1 MLTDL
6 RLALRS
12 LARRPTSILLPIFSL
27 ALGIGAAT
35 GVFSIVHAILL
46 RPLPYHDPDRLVRAF
61 EVSTPAQGA
70 DLRSIAI
77 PTLSDWRRDVHLF
90 EGLALYGPAT
100 FDLAGRDG
108 AEQVDGAITSAS
120 FFGVLGVSPLWGRAF
135 TEDEERPGSVPVA
148 VIGYGLWQRR
158 FGGSQDVIGRTV
170 RLNRQSFTVIG
181 VVPPR
186 FAFPAGAE
194 VWASLAIDEEY
205 GARGA
210 RHMSGLARLKPDVS
224 LASATTDLLAA
235 ERRLATRYP
244 ENYAERGVRLIPLE
258 ERIVGGVRPALLV
271 LSGAVVLVLLIACVN
286 VANLLLTR
294 ATARRHE
301 MAICLAIGASRLRLA
316 RQMLFEALALFVTS
330 GLIGLAVA
338 ATVVQTV
345 RRLSANVL
353 PRAETVEL
361 NSSVALFAALIALA
375 TGVVFGL
382 VPAWQ
387 ASSVPPAASLLEGR
401 RGSTRGRSVG
411 RLHGS
416 LIVAETAL
424 AAMLLVGAG
433 LMVRSLQQ
441 LTRVDPGL
449 PVANVLTFDLSA
461 PPAVARQRDSLVE
474 FFREVRE
481 RATGIPGVRGVGLA
495 SRLPLSGADHS
506 NGFRLEGETPDPQRE
521 HSAQDRSVSPGFF
534 RVLGIPV
541 LRGREFS
548 DADSATSQPVMMVN
562 ATFARQYLTGDAV
575 GQRVIPSRAGG
586 VPREVVGIVGDTRQF
601 SLDAPAAPEF
611 YLPHAQD
618 PWPFLSV
625 AVRTAGDPTSVLP
638 QLRSIVA
645 SIDPELPLRRVRTM
659 EQTTSDEGT
668 RRRMITVV
676 LGVFAV
682 VAYLLAAVG
691 LYGVV
696 AFAVAARTSE
706 IGIRVALGA
715 PRRHVVGLVVGRGV
729 ALALVG
735 VACGLAAA
743 FPLTRWLRDLLF
755 GVTESD
761 PVTLVAVGLLVPAIA
776 LLAAIVPTRR
786 ALAIDPVRAIRA
798 E

>member
-12 LARRPTSILLPIFSL
+12 LMRRPASIILPIVSL

-46 RPLPYHDPDRLVRAF
+46 QPLPYPDPDRLVRVF
-61 EVSTPAQGA
+61 EVSTPAQGSE
-70 DLRSIAI
+70 LRSIAI
-77 PTLSDWRRDVHLF
+77 PTLADWRRDVHLF
-90 EGLALYGPAT
+90 NDLALYGPAT
-100 FDLAGRDG
+100 FDLADGGG
-108 AEQVDGAITSAS
+108 AEQIDGAITSAS
-120 FFGVLGVSPLWGRAF
+120 FFGVLGVSPVRGRVF
-135 TEDEERPGSVPVA
+135 TEDEERPGSVLVA
-148 VIGYGLWQRR
+148 VLGYGLWQRR
-158 FGGSQDVIGRTV
+158 FGGDIGVIGRTV
-170 RLNRQSFTVIG
+170 RLNRQNFTITG
-181 VVPPR
+181 VMPPR

-205 GARGA
+205 SARGA
-210 RHMSGLARLKPDVS
+210 RHLSGLARLKPDVS
-224 LASATTDLLAA
+224 VASATTDLLAA
-235 ERRLATRYP
+235 EHRLATRYP
-244 ENYAERGVRLIPLE
+244 ENYRDRGVRLIPLA
-258 ERIVGGVRPALLV
+258 ERIVGAVRPALLV

-286 VANLLLTR
+286 AANLLLTR

-301 MAICLAIGASRLRLA
+301 MAICLAIGANRWRLA
-316 RQMLFEALALFVTS
+316 RQMLCEALVMFVTS
-330 GLIGLAVA
+330 GLIGLGVA
-338 ATVVQTV
+338 ATVVQIART
-345 RRLSANVL
+345 LSADVL

-361 NSSVALFAALIALA
+361 NWSVALFAALITIA

-387 ASSVPPAASLLEGR
+387 ASSVPPGTSLLEGR
-401 RGSTRGRSVG
+401 RGSTGGRRVS
-411 RLHGS
+411 RLHAS

-433 LMVRSLQQ
+433 LLVRSLQE

-461 PPAVARQRDSLVE
+461 PPAIAKQRDTVVE
-474 FFREVRE
+474 FFRELRD
-481 RATGIPGVRGVGLA
+481 RIARIPGVNGVGLA

-506 NGFRLEGETPDPQRE
+506 NGFRLEGEPAGPERE
-521 HSAQDRSVSPGFF
+521 HSAQDRAVSPGYF
-534 RVLGIPV
+534 RALGIPL
-541 LRGREFS
+541 LRGREFTG
-548 DADSATSQPVMMVN
+548 ADSATSQPVIVVN
-562 ATFARQYLTGDAV
+562 AAFARQYLSGDAL
-575 GQRVIPSRAGG
+575 GQRVTPTRAGG

-601 SLDAPAAPEF
+601 SLDAPATPEF
-611 YLPHAQD
+611 YLPHSQD
-618 PWPFLSV
+618 PWPFLSI
-625 AVRTAGDPTSVLP
+625 AVRTAGEPTTVLP

-659 EQTTSDEGT
+659 EQMTSDEGA

-682 VAYLLAAVG
+682 VAYLLAAIG
-691 LYGVV
+691 LYGVI

-715 PRRHVVGLVVGRGV
+715 PRRHVIGLVVGRGV
-729 ALALVG
+729 ALAVVG

-743 FPLTRWLRDLLF
+743 MPLTRWLRDLLF

-761 PVTLVAVGLLVPAIA
+761 PLTLIGVGLLVPAIA

>member
-12 LARRPTSILLPIFSL
+12 LTRRPASSILPIFSL

-46 RPLPYHDPDRLVRAF
+46 RPLPYPDPDRLVRVF

-70 DLRSIAI
+70 ELRSIAI
-77 PTLSDWRRDVHLF
+77 PTLADWRGDVHLF

-100 FDLAGRDG
+100 FDLAGGDG
-108 AEQVDGAITSAS
+108 AEQVDGAVTSAS
-120 FFGVLGVSPLWGRAF
+120 FFGVLGVSPLWGRGF
-135 TEDEERPGSVPVA
+135 TEEEERPGSVPVA
-148 VIGYGLWQRR
+148 VLGYGLWQRR
-158 FGGSQDVIGRTV
+158 FGGNVDVIGQTL

-181 VVPPR
+181 VMPPR
-186 FAFPAGAE
+186 FAFPTGAE
-194 VWASLAIDEEY
+194 LWASLAIDEEY

-224 LASATTDLLAA
+224 LTSATTELLAA

-244 ENYAERGVRLIPLE
+244 ENYADRGVRLIPLE
-258 ERIVGGVRPALLV
+258 ERLVGGVRPALLV

-301 MAICLAIGASRLRLA
+301 MAICLAVGASRLRLA
-316 RQMLFEALALFVTS
+316 RQMLCEALVLFVTS

-345 RRLSANVL
+345 RRLSADVL

-361 NSSVALFAALIALA
+361 NWSVALFAALIALA

-401 RGSTRGRSVG
+401 RGSTRGRSVS

-433 LMVRSLQQ
+433 LLVRSLQQ
-441 LTRVDPGL
+441 LTRVDPGF
-449 PVANVLTFDLSA
+449 PVANVVTFDLSA
-461 PPAVARQRDSLVE
+461 PPAVAKQRDTVVE

-481 RATGIPGVRGVGLA
+481 RAAGIPGVRGVGLA

-506 NGFRLEGETPDPQRE
+506 NGFRLEGETSDPERE

-534 RVLGIPV
+534 RALGIPV
-541 LRGREFS
+541 LRGREFT
-548 DADSATSQPVMMVN
+548 DADSATSQPVIVVN
-562 ATFARQYLTGDAV
+562 ATFARQYLPSDAI
-575 GQRVIPSRAGG
+575 GQRVIRSRAGG
-586 VPREVVGIVGDTRQF
+586 VARELVGIVGDTRQF
-601 SLDAPAAPEF
+601 GLDAPAISEF

-625 AVRTAGDPTSVLP
+625 AVRTAGDPTTILP

-645 SIDPELPLRRVRTM
+645 SMDPELPLRRVQTM
-659 EQTTSDEGT
+659 EQMTSDEGT

-676 LGVFAV
+676 LGVFAG

-696 AFAVAARTSE
+696 ASAVAARTSE

-715 PRRHVVGLVVGRGV
+715 PRRHVIGLVIGRGV
-729 ALALVG
+729 ALAAVG

-743 FPLTRWLRDLLF
+743 MPLTRWLRDLLF

-761 PVTLVAVGLLVPAIA
+761 PVTLIGVGLLVPAIA